1 MNFFLWLELGIFNLN
16 LKVISIFWW
25 VFFCPNFV
33 LKGFFWLGNDF
44 KGLSLIKLN
53 LISFFIAYYLF
64 VGTGWTRVA
73 SSVLSLLPVT
83 LQDPFNFSFF
93 VARYLT
99 VSLQGPV
106 LYP

>member
-1 MNFFLWLELGIFNLN
+1 MQDFSCFLVNFFLSECCFKGI
-16 LKVISIFWW
+16 
-25 VFFCPNFV
+25 
-33 LKGFFWLGNDF
+33 FWLGNDF

>member
-1 MNFFLWLELGIFNLN
+1 M
-16 LKVISIFWW
+16 
-25 VFFCPNFV
+25 
-33 LKGFFWLGNDF
+33 
-44 KGLSLIKLN
+44 IKLN

-93 VARYLT
+93 VAPFLT

-106 LYP
+106 LAHYDEADRPSLMGRVGQVVRVL

>member
-1 MNFFLWLELGIFNLN
+1 MQDFSCFLVN
-16 LKVISIFWW
+16 
-25 VFFCPNFV
+25 FFCPNFV

-44 KGLSLIKLN
+44 KGLSLIKLK